1 MAPGVSQVLRHLDAV
16 AVLAREPPAARGD
29 DEDDGEWHR
38 IVEGALGLAEP
49 ALHEGVLH
57 EHLAG
62 HIAEQAAAEPDDPG
76 ETVHEMGEQAGPPY
90 DDGKRGPAA
99 DKAEQEAPMGGA
111 GEGRPVATPLR
122 AAGAMKAPGGPP
134 ADTSSL

>member
-29 DEDDGEWHR
+29 DEADGEWHR
-38 IVEGALGLAEP
+38 IVEGALCLAEP
-49 ALHEGVLH
+49 ALHEGGLH

-76 ETVHEMGEQAGPPY
+76 ETAYEIGEQAGPPD
-90 DDGKRGPAA
+90 DDGEREPDAVHDEHQGVVRRRS
-99 DKAEQEAPMGGA
+99 E
-111 GEGRPVATPLR
+111 
-122 AAGAMKAPGGPP
+122 
-134 ADTSSL
+134 

>member
-29 DEDDGEWHR
+29 DEADAEWHR
-38 IVEGALGLAEP
+38 EVEGTLGLAEP

-62 HIAEQAAAEPDDPG
+62 HVPEQAAAEPDDPG
-76 ETVHEMGEQAGPPY
+76 ETVHEMGGQAGPPD
-90 DDGKRGPAA
+90 DDGEREPDAEHAEHAA
-99 DKAEQEAPMGGA
+99 AVR
-111 GEGRPVATPLR
+111 RP
-122 AAGAMKAPGGPP
+122 G
-134 ADTSSL
+134 